1 MHGKQKDGGV
11 YYQLDIKFTR
21 FTSMHGKEKDGGVYY
36 QLDVLQDLQVCMVK
50 RKMGVFIIN

>member
-1 MHGKQKDGGV
+1 MHGK
-11 YYQLDIKFTR
+11 Y
-21 FTSMHGKEKDGGVYY
+21 KDGGVYY